1 MRKFLFRC
9 LLAFLSIIGG
19 GVVGVGFY
27 LLTKSLEIGVGAA
40 IISSIGLL
48 ILSIIY
54 YDRIVY

>member
-19 GVVGVGFY
+19 GVVGVGFC

-48 ILSIIY
+48 NLSIIY

>member
-19 GVVGVGFY
+19 SVVGVGFC
-27 LLTKSLEIGVGAA
+27 LLTKSITVGVNAA

-48 ILSIIY
+48 LLSIIY

>member
-1 MRKFLFRC
+1 MRNFFFRC
-9 LLAFLSIIGG
+9 LFSFLSIIGG
-19 GVVGVGFY
+19 GVVGVGFC
-27 LLTKSLEIGVGAA
+27 LLTKSLEIGAGAA

>member
-19 GVVGVGFY
+19 GVVGVGFC
-27 LLTKSLEIGVGAA
+27 LLTKSLEFGVVTA

-48 ILSIIY
+48 LLSTIY

>member
-1 MRKFLFRC
+1 MRNFFFRC
-9 LLAFLSIIGG
+9 LFSFLSIVGG
-19 GVVGVGFY
+19 DVVGVGFC

-48 ILSIIY
+48 LLSIIY

>member
-19 GVVGVGFY
+19 GVVGVSFC
-27 LLTKSLEIGVGAA
+27 LLTKSLEFGVIAA
-40 IISSIGLL
+40 IISAIGLL
-48 ILSIIY
+48 LLSIIY

>member
-19 GVVGVGFY
+19 GVVGVGFC
-27 LLTKSLEIGVGAA
+27 LLTKSLEIGVDAA

-48 ILSIIY
+48 FLSIIY

>member
-1 MRKFLFRC
+1 MRNFFFRC

-19 GVVGVGFY
+19 GVVGVSFC

-48 ILSIIY
+48 LLSIIY
-54 YDRIVY
+54 YDRIIY

>member
-1 MRKFLFRC
+1 MRNFFFRC
-9 LLAFLSIIGG
+9 LFSFLSIIGG
-19 GVVGVGFY
+19 GVVGVGFC

-54 YDRIVY
+54 YDIIVY

>member
-19 GVVGVGFY
+19 GVVGVGFC
-27 LLTKSLEIGVGAA
+27 LLTKSITVGVNAA
-40 IISSIGLL
+40 IISAIGLL

>member
-19 GVVGVGFY
+19 GVVGVGFC

-48 ILSIIY
+48 LLSIIY

>member
-9 LLAFLSIIGG
+9 LLSFLSITSG
-19 GVVGVGFY
+19 GVVGVGFC
-27 LLTKSLEIGVGAA
+27 LLTKSLKIGVGAA

-48 ILSIIY
+48 LLSIIY

>member
-1 MRKFLFRC
+1 MRNFFFRC

-19 GVVGVGFY
+19 GVVGVGFC
-27 LLTKSLEIGVGAA
+27 LLTKSLEFGVIVA

-48 ILSIIY
+48 LLSIIY

>member
-19 GVVGVGFY
+19 GVVGVGFC
-27 LLTKSLEIGVGAA
+27 LLTKSLEIGVGVA